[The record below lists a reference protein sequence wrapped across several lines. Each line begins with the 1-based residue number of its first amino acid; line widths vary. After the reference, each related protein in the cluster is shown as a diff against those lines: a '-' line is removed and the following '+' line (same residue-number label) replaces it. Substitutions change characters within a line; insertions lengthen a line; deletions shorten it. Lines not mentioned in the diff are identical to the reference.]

1 MFGRHFVV
9 GQVNMSEIFLET
21 VEQYITSQHHWKQAN
36 DFAAE
41 VGKCMLKDSTRRQ
54 AVLEEMVHLAKQ
66 KRDAARDLQGRR
78 LFRRYLGGLA
88 NALHMYQILSQ
99 NWINQHVTSAS
110 TQAYY
115 RDSKPTSGL
124 LI

>member
-54 AVLEEMVHLAKQ
+54 AVLEEMLHLEKQ
-66 KRDAARDLQGRR
+66 KRDAARDLQGR
-78 LFRRYLGGLA
+78 
-88 NALHMYQILSQ
+88 
-99 NWINQHVTSAS
+99 
-110 TQAYY
+110 
-115 RDSKPTSGL
+115 
-124 LI
+124 